1 MILAQA
7 DTTTVL
13 LLVLV
18 FTILAVALI
27 VALTPKA

>member
-1 MILAQA
+1 MILLQ

-27 VALTPKA
+27 VALTPKT